1 MALSTIAEEASSKD
15 DDCVQT
21 VDVDSPEPQMKP
33 YQRTFNSP
41 AAILG
46 LISLGTVFLSLSIPT
61 LAFGGVDPPSLI
73 VVIATLSV
81 SIYTNDPDFDMVISS
96 YGGIAQTIVAVW
108 EMSLGNTF
116 SATVFATYGGF
127 DFVYSAFCLPR
138 IALAA
143 TDTVDGVVRQQLY
156 NAIGIYLAIW
166 SSITFLLLLGAL
178 QTNIPY
184 VVTHAC
190 IVCAL
195 ACLSLN
201 AFTGNPHLAIA
212 GGVLGILASFS
223 AYYSA
228 FSFFWTQHTS
238 FRFIHF
244 PLMMAPFNV

>member
-21 VDVDSPEPQMKP
+21 VDVNSPEPQMKP

-61 LAFGGVDPPSLI
+61 LAFGSVDPPSLI
-73 VVIATLSV
+73 VVIAT
-81 SIYTNDPDFDMVISS
+81 F

-143 TDTVDGVVRQQLY
+143 ADTVDGVVRQQLY

-201 AFTGNPHLAIA
+201 AFTGHLHLAIA
-212 GGVLGILASFS
+212 GGVLGIIASFS